1 MSTLVGLSRI
11 MLNFLKIKFSFR
23 MCQIEPFKLCDCS
36 VFSLRTLMSQ
46 STGTVISSWPL
57 VSAASKTLTS
67 ISISNSTLLSSNY
80 FRFAELMS
88 RERHSQ
94 IVLILLQKLNKGLVL
109 QFTFGCAGAALFS
122 MIPRH
127 AGANENFLKVFFSN

>member
-1 MSTLVGLSRI
+1 
-11 MLNFLKIKFSFR
+11 
-23 MCQIEPFKLCDCS
+23 
-36 VFSLRTLMSQ
+36 MSQ

-88 RERHSQ
+88 RECHSQ
-94 IVLILLQKLNKGLVL
+94 IALILLQKVNKGLVL
-109 QFTFGCAGAALFS
+109 QSPLAVQVQLFL
-122 MIPRH
+122 
-127 AGANENFLKVFFSN
+127 A